1 MLKKLKLQAGTYP
14 SSDESLEIELSP
26 VTVFIGPNNSGKSQA
41 LIEIEG
47 WITKGKT
54 ELLNVISNL
63 EFESLTREQVY
74 ERMLDRIKIAPSK
87 DFTPYSNNHLL
98 IGKYGNHQQIYLPD
112 LINTALFPSK
122 ENFKNSQ

>member
-14 SSDESLEIELSP
+14 SSDENLEIELSP

-47 WITKGKT
+47 WITKKKT

-63 EFESLTREQVY
+63 EFESCSEPKKLRKKA
-74 ERMLDRIKIAPSK
+74 IK
-87 DFTPYSNNHLL
+87 
-98 IGKYGNHQQIYLPD
+98 
-112 LINTALFPSK
+112 TAKIKP
-122 ENFKNSQ
+122 

>member
-47 WITKGKT
+47 WITKGNSAV
-54 ELLNVISNL
+54 L
-63 EFESLTREQVY
+63 
-74 ERMLDRIKIAPSK
+74 IKS
-87 DFTPYSNNHLL
+87 
-98 IGKYGNHQQIYLPD
+98 GK
-112 LINTALFPSK
+112 
-122 ENFKNSQ
+122 

>member
-14 SSDESLEIELSP
+14 SSDENLEIELSP

-47 WITKGKT
+47 WIANGET

-63 EFESLTREQVY
+63 EFERLTREQVY
-74 ERMLDRIKIAPSK
+74 EKMLD
-87 DFTPYSNNHLL
+87 
-98 IGKYGNHQQIYLPD
+98 
-112 LINTALFPSK
+112 
-122 ENFKNSQ
+122 